1 MKTLTKR
8 INRVLALVLTIA
20 ALAMGQSAW
29 AENTWTVSNTSGST
43 FTITRSGDLSVA
55 ETVCFRT
62 VSLSAIAGQHF
73 TDISDQLTFG
83 VDEDSKDVTVPE
95 LTPSVESYKYQTTT
109 TRKYRF
115 EVLDQG
121 GFLLANCD
129 RTYTTGSS
137 ISTSNFLNIT
147 KTGTIQSS
155 AFKVTDK
162 GYAQSG
168 NPKTIASTAFYN
180 AATQDYLGTAGA
192 ELHMTLEFQA
202 KEEYDGYQYLQI
214 LTNETD
220 CDTGAGNGDPGTI
233 SKSRYMA
240 GFEIKSGGE
249 YKTYKSYTF
258 PVTTVGSGVGATNP
272 WGYDTDKEKFP
283 LSKQKFNTDCRA
295 SDGTLLLPID
305 FQTLAVRFNASG
317 KDEDDWYVQN
327 LKAKITAVDTQVPTL
342 HDVKISGG
350 PRAKGNT
357 FYVSLAFTEIV
368 RITGTTKKLSTSWGD
383 LTYVDGDGT
392 NVLTFSGTIGIS
404 ATSPLVVNSLTG
416 TVKDLSGN
424 TFSTA
429 SVSHTFEG
437 FILTASFA
445 YPITYELN
453 DGTVATANPASYT
466 YDTPTFTLNNPAK
479 EGNYYF
485 AGWTGSNGD
494 VPQTTVTINQYTHGA
509 LSYTAHWTKGYSVFF
524 LANGGTGAMNQ
535 QDFNID
541 ETKALTANPFSRANY
556 FFTGWNTQAD
566 GSGTSYT
573 DGQSVTNL
581 AGSGETVTLYAQ
593 WTPDYSLWGKDDD
606 HDGSTAEKAYII
618 STPNGLAL
626 LADQVNKGNTFA
638 KTFFKLGDDITY
650 SSTCAWN
657 EENNTADNYLIIGD
671 KTHSFDGTFDGD
683 GKTISGIRVA
693 QARDYVGLFSV
704 IGIPGVVK
712 NLTLSNTRIQVKGHY
727 YIGAIAGLNKGSVVN
742 CHVAND
748 VCIVSNGTE
757 VGGVV
762 GMNNN
767 NDTNTETNPR
777 SVIQSCTSSVTIKW
791 SGCNVGG
798 ILGNNYGGKVENC
811 FAEGVQMPNT
821 PRRAGAI
828 VGSSRRESTIL
839 TNNYY
844 HNCSVKNVMTN
855 IGVGTNEN
863 ASEDRDGARGVSE
876 ITLDEGISFTNQPE
890 TVTINNQTYYFSGDQ
905 ITLSYS
911 GEQQNVVFIVKRVGG
926 GSDDIRTGATFDL
939 PGYDVTVSITDH
951 LWEGTG
957 TAGDPYLIKNV
968 NEMTLLI
975 QKIHSYRGV
984 TKNDFEGKYFQLTA
998 NLDFGSNSN
1007 QSILNDDGTTSRNFK
1022 GTFDGNGKYIKG
1034 ITISPTGDTDHSIF
1048 GDLVGGTVKNL
1059 TVKNSSIQATASG
1072 EEPLSVSDY
1081 AFVCRNVIGGTIEK
1095 ITVQDCTID
1104 VKRDLTVN
1112 TVGAICAKLESG
1124 TIGGQDKCC
1133 TVDKLKFSV
1142 NGNTYSHPNI
1152 NTFGGICGKITGGTV
1167 SHCKYKNSH
1176 IFLSIRGCEY
1186 TGGIVGEVAKL
1197 STLNTQ
1203 LPTLI
1208 TDCAIEDIS
1217 ITSFNY
1223 AGGIVGKVDHPD
1235 CQIYY
1240 CNTSTTGS
1248 AYGTIYSDGSFAGGI
1263 VGWFNGD
1270 ATNPTKCFI
1279 KDCYNDV
1286 KVNGNDHVG
1295 GIAGYASNCYV
1306 NLCYNYSNI
1315 FGISGYEGGIAGE
1328 LTGKSTIEKCFNVG
1342 EINQYSNHG
1351 LTLHTGGI
1359 VGYMNA
1365 AAEGDNCLVQN
1376 SFNSYMVH
1384 GYNRVG
1390 GIAGMVEGNARLHLC
1405 YNTGVVKG
1413 IAQVGGL
1420 IGLQKNASETSDC
1433 YSAGKVEG
1441 SAMVGAVCGYATY
1454 ETPNFANCYYD
1465 KQMVAYKG
1473 LDNQDISIAAKT
1485 HAEMVGSNF
1494 GLGTDNWT
1502 YAANHYPQLCA
1513 SSLPRVSQASTL
1525 VFPLNDTQNATNL
1538 LHSKDS
1544 DTGDQITLPEEEGL
1558 TWGSDDGIGY
1568 LVIDNTRH
1576 LLYSQKRGIWKFHIL
1591 NADKRPLHA
1600 IEANFG
1606 ISAEQPIEICDIMT
1620 LRQFRTFIND
1630 DNSFAYSTNDR
1641 IFGQLGGSADVIIPK
1656 CAEGFYFKLTNKPAN
1671 ADKEETEKDVFWMVQ
1686 EKIDPGDIRWTPIG
1700 DHLDFHQNSFRGK
1713 LDGNGH
1719 TVIIKCERPDQDY
1732 IGLFGYME
1740 GHIKN
1745 LKVAA
1750 SFQRN
1755 DIFIHGHDYVGAIA
1769 GFCNGTIENCS
1780 IVQSDSSAF
1789 VPTVTGNDHVGALVG
1804 RAEFS
1809 KIIKCENAYC
1819 YVSGTTSGLGFAGS
1833 VDENTIVTDFTSST
1847 PYPNQ
1852 IALCDNDSEKPDG
1865 DKNTDRISALYT
1877 KTYSNNETSLV
1888 ALPGR
1893 IFYKDGCWNTLC
1905 LPFGLSAEQ
1914 IAADGS
1920 PLKDIS
1926 GLMELDTEGIY
1937 DGHKTGF
1944 DAATGTLYLYF
1955 KDANYIEAGKPY
1967 IFKYTRAADY
1977 TIFDYTT
1984 RILHDIHNPEF
1995 SGVRIDNSNDA
2006 QARMTVTSKDG
2017 YVSFKS
2023 TYSNIQFNETD
2034 KSVLFVGGKIDKH
2047 GTSNYSDDEFFTYLY
2062 YPKIES
2068 GSVPPRIGA
2077 CRTYFQLNNG
2087 LTAEDVTNARM
2098 NFDSEANGITTT
2110 NYTNLTNSDAWYT
2123 LDGRKLSGKPTK
2135 KGIYIYKGK
2144 KVKK

>member
-1 MKTLTKR
+1 M
-8 INRVLALVLTIA
+8 
-20 ALAMGQSAW
+20 
-29 AENTWTVSNTSGST
+29 
-43 FTITRSGDLSVA
+43 
-55 ETVCFRT
+55 
-62 VSLSAIAGQHF
+62 
-73 TDISDQLTFG
+73 
-83 VDEDSKDVTVPE
+83 
-95 LTPSVESYKYQTTT
+95 
-109 TRKYRF
+109 
-115 EVLDQG
+115 
-121 GFLLANCD
+121 
-129 RTYTTGSS
+129 
-137 ISTSNFLNIT
+137 
-147 KTGTIQSS
+147 
-155 AFKVTDK
+155 
-162 GYAQSG
+162 
-168 NPKTIASTAFYN
+168 
-180 AATQDYLGTAGA
+180 
-192 ELHMTLEFQA
+192 
-202 KEEYDGYQYLQI
+202 
-214 LTNETD
+214 
-220 CDTGAGNGDPGTI
+220 
-233 SKSRYMA
+233 
-240 GFEIKSGGE
+240 
-249 YKTYKSYTF
+249 
-258 PVTTVGSGVGATNP
+258 
-272 WGYDTDKEKFP
+272 
-283 LSKQKFNTDCRA
+283 
-295 SDGTLLLPID
+295 
-305 FQTLAVRFNASG
+305 
-317 KDEDDWYVQN
+317 
-327 LKAKITAVDTQVPTL
+327 
-342 HDVKISGG
+342 
-350 PRAKGNT
+350 
-357 FYVSLAFTEIV
+357 
-368 RITGTTKKLSTSWGD
+368 
-383 LTYVDGDGT
+383 
-392 NVLTFSGTIGIS
+392 
-404 ATSPLVVNSLTG
+404 
-416 TVKDLSGN
+416 
-424 TFSTA
+424 
-429 SVSHTFEG
+429 
-437 FILTASFA
+437 
-445 YPITYELN
+445 
-453 DGTVATANPASYT
+453 
-466 YDTPTFTLNNPAK
+466 
-479 EGNYYF
+479 
-485 AGWTGSNGD
+485 
-494 VPQTTVTINQYTHGA
+494 
-509 LSYTAHWTKGYSVFF
+509 
-524 LANGGTGAMNQ
+524 
-535 QDFNID
+535 
-541 ETKALTANPFSRANY
+541 
-556 FFTGWNTQAD
+556 
-566 GSGTSYT
+566 
-573 DGQSVTNL
+573 
-581 AGSGETVTLYAQ
+581 
-593 WTPDYSLWGKDDD
+593 
-606 HDGSTAEKAYII
+606 
-618 STPNGLAL
+618 
-626 LADQVNKGNTFA
+626 
-638 KTFFKLGDDITY
+638 
-650 SSTCAWN
+650 
-657 EENNTADNYLIIGD
+657 
-671 KTHSFDGTFDGD
+671 
-683 GKTISGIRVA
+683 
-693 QARDYVGLFSV
+693 
-704 IGIPGVVK
+704 
-712 NLTLSNTRIQVKGHY
+712 
-727 YIGAIAGLNKGSVVN
+727 
-742 CHVAND
+742 
-748 VCIVSNGTE
+748 
-757 VGGVV
+757 
-762 GMNNN
+762 
-767 NDTNTETNPR
+767 
-777 SVIQSCTSSVTIKW
+777 
-791 SGCNVGG
+791 
-798 ILGNNYGGKVENC
+798 
-811 FAEGVQMPNT
+811 
-821 PRRAGAI
+821 
-828 VGSSRRESTIL
+828 
-839 TNNYY
+839 
-844 HNCSVKNVMTN
+844 
-855 IGVGTNEN
+855 
-863 ASEDRDGARGVSE
+863 
-876 ITLDEGISFTNQPE
+876 
-890 TVTINNQTYYFSGDQ
+890 
-905 ITLSYS
+905 
-911 GEQQNVVFIVKRVGG
+911 
-926 GSDDIRTGATFDL
+926 
-939 PGYDVTVSITDH
+939 
-951 LWEGTG
+951 
-957 TAGDPYLIKNV
+957 
-968 NEMTLLI
+968 
-975 QKIHSYRGV
+975 
-984 TKNDFEGKYFQLTA
+984 
-998 NLDFGSNSN
+998 
-1007 QSILNDDGTTSRNFK
+1007 
-1022 GTFDGNGKYIKG
+1022 
-1034 ITISPTGDTDHSIF
+1034 
-1048 GDLVGGTVKNL
+1048 
-1059 TVKNSSIQATASG
+1059 
-1072 EEPLSVSDY
+1072 
-1081 AFVCRNVIGGTIEK
+1081 
-1095 ITVQDCTID
+1095 
-1104 VKRDLTVN
+1104 
-1112 TVGAICAKLESG
+1112 
-1124 TIGGQDKCC
+1124 
-1133 TVDKLKFSV
+1133 
-1142 NGNTYSHPNI
+1142 
-1152 NTFGGICGKITGGTV
+1152 
-1167 SHCKYKNSH
+1167 
-1176 IFLSIRGCEY
+1176 
-1186 TGGIVGEVAKL
+1186 GEVAKL

-1248 AYGTIYSDGSFAGGI
+1248 AYGTLNSDGSFAGGI

-1286 KVNGNDHVG
+1286 KVNGNDHLG

-1342 EINQYSNHG
+1342 EINQYSNHD

-1365 AAEGDNCLVQN
+1365 ASEGDNCLVQN

-1606 ISAEQPIEICDIMT
+1606 ISAEQPIEICDTMT

-1630 DNSFAYSTNDR
+1630 DNSFAYSANDR

-1686 EKIDPGDIRWTPIG
+1686 EEPHKICWTPIG
-1700 DHLDFHQNSFRGK
+1700 DHIYFHQNSFRGK

-1719 TVIIKCERPDQDY
+1719 TIIIKCDCPNDDY
-1732 IGLFGYME
+1732 IGLFGKME

-1745 LKVAA
+1745 LKVAT
-1750 SFQRN
+1750 SFQCD
-1755 DIFIHGHDYVGAIA
+1755 DIYVRGHDYVGAIA

-1780 IVQSDSSAF
+1780 TVPSDSSAYI
-1789 VPTVTGNDHVGALVG
+1789 PTVSGNDHVGALVG

-1809 KIIKCENAYC
+1809 KITGCDNAYC
-1819 YVSGTTSGLGFAGS
+1819 YVFGATSGLGFAGS
-1833 VDENTIVTDFTSST
+1833 VDDNTIVTGFTSST
-1847 PYPNQ
+1847 PTPNQ

-2034 KSVLFVGGKIDKH
+2034 KSVLFVGGKIDEH
-2047 GTSNYSDDEFFTYLY
+2047 GTSNYSDDEFFTYLC

-2123 LDGRKLSGKPTK
+2123 LDGRKLSGKLTK

>member
-29 AENTWTVSNTSGST
+29 AENTWSVSNTSSST
-43 FTITRSGDLSVA
+43 FTITRSGDLSVT

-73 TDISDQLTFG
+73 TDISGQLTFG
-83 VDEDSKDVTVPE
+83 VDEDSKDVKVTE
-95 LTPSVESYKYQTTT
+95 LTPSNESYKYQTAT

-137 ISTSNFLNIT
+137 ISTSNFLNTT

-155 AFKVTDK
+155 VFKVTED
-162 GYAQSG
+162 GYNQAG
-168 NPKTIASTAFYN
+168 LPKTIASTSFYN
-180 AATQDYLGTAGA
+180 AATQGYLSTAGA
-192 ELHMTLEFQA
+192 QLRMTLEFEA
-202 KEEYDGYQYLQI
+202 KEEQDGYQYLQI
-214 LTNETD
+214 LTDNVDTY
-220 CDTGAGNGDPGTI
+220 DTGSDKGDPGKI
-233 SKSRYMA
+233 SISRYMA
-240 GFEIKSGGE
+240 GFEIKSGGAYTTS
-249 YKTYKSYTF
+249 YKTFTF
-258 PVTTVGSGVGATNP
+258 PVTSVGSNVGATNP
-272 WGYDTDKEKFP
+272 WGHDTDKEKFP

-295 SDGTLLLPID
+295 TDGTLILPTD
-305 FQTLAVRFNASG
+305 FQTLAVRFDASG
-317 KDEDDWYVQN
+317 KDEDDWDVKN

-416 TVKDLSGN
+416 TIKDLSGN
-424 TFSTA
+424 TFSNA
-429 SVSHTFEG
+429 SVGHTFEG
-437 FILTASFA
+437 YNLTASYA
-445 YPITYELN
+445 YPITYDL
-453 DGTVATANPASYT
+453 DGGTVVTANPTSYK
-466 YDTPTFTLNNPAK
+466 YEDATFTLNNPAK

-494 VPQTTVTINQYTHGA
+494 VPQTTVSVNQYTHGA
-509 LSYTAHWTKGYSVFF
+509 LSYTAHWTQGYSVFF
-524 LANGGTGAMNQ
+524 YANGGTGAMNQ

-541 ETKALTANPFSRANY
+541 ETKTLTANPFSRTNY

-566 GSGTSYT
+566 GSGTPYT

-593 WTPDYSLWGKDDD
+593 WTPDYTLWGADTD
-606 HDGSTAEKAYII
+606 HDGTTAEKSYII
-618 STPNGLAL
+618 TSTAGLAL
-626 LADQVNKGNTFA
+626 LADQVNNGNTFGA
-638 KTFFKLGDDITY
+638 DPSHPDGYFFKLGDDITY
-650 SSTCAWN
+650 SRTCAWN
-657 EENNTADNYLIIGD
+657 ADNSTENNCLIIGD

-693 QARDYVGLFSV
+693 QARDYVGLFGV
-704 IGIPGVVK
+704 IGMKGKVK
-712 NLTLSNTRIQVKGHY
+712 NLTLSNTRIQVKYHY
-727 YIGAIAGLNKGSVVN
+727 YIGALVGLNKGTVEN

-748 VCIVSNGTE
+748 VCILSNGTE
-757 VGGVV
+757 VGGIV

-767 NDTNTETNPR
+767 NNTNNNTTNPR
-777 SVIQSCTSSVTIKW
+777 SVIQSCTSSVTIKL

-798 ILGNNYGGKVENC
+798 ILGNNYGGKVDNC

-844 HNCSVKNVMTN
+844 HNCSVKEVMTN
-855 IGVGTNEN
+855 IGVGINEN
-863 ASEDRDGARGVSE
+863 ASEDREGAKGLTI
-876 ITLDEGISFTNQPE
+876 ITLGENISITKQPE
-890 TVTINNQTYYFSGDQ
+890 TLTLNNQTYYFSGDQ

-951 LWEGTG
+951 LWEGIG

-1007 QSILNDDGTTSRNFK
+1007 QSILNDDGSTSRDFK

-1133 TVDKLKFSV
+1133 TVNKLKFSV

-1208 TDCAIEDIS
+1208 TDCAIEDVS

-1240 CNTSTTGS
+1240 CNTFTTGS
-1248 AYGTIYSDGSFAGGI
+1248 AYGTINSDGSFAGGI

-1286 KVNGNDHVG
+1286 KVNGNDHLG

-1342 EINQYSNHG
+1342 EINQYSNHD

-1365 AAEGDNCLVQN
+1365 ASEGDNCLVQN

-1384 GYNRVG
+1384 GNNRVG

-1606 ISAEQPIEICDIMT
+1606 ISAEQPIEICDTMT

-1641 IFGQLGGSADVIIPK
+1641 IFGQLGGK
-1656 CAEGFYFKLTNKPAN
+1656 CRRY
-1671 ADKEETEKDVFWMVQ
+1671 
-1686 EKIDPGDIRWTPIG
+1686 
-1700 DHLDFHQNSFRGK
+1700 HS
-1713 LDGNGH
+1713 
-1719 TVIIKCERPDQDY
+1719 
-1732 IGLFGYME
+1732 
-1740 GHIKN
+1740 
-1745 LKVAA
+1745 KV
-1750 SFQRN
+1750 
-1755 DIFIHGHDYVGAIA
+1755 
-1769 GFCNGTIENCS
+1769 C
-1780 IVQSDSSAF
+1780 
-1789 VPTVTGNDHVGALVG
+1789 
-1804 RAEFS
+1804 
-1809 KIIKCENAYC
+1809 
-1819 YVSGTTSGLGFAGS
+1819 
-1833 VDENTIVTDFTSST
+1833 
-1847 PYPNQ
+1847 
-1852 IALCDNDSEKPDG
+1852 
-1865 DKNTDRISALYT
+1865 
-1877 KTYSNNETSLV
+1877 
-1888 ALPGR
+1888 
-1893 IFYKDGCWNTLC
+1893 
-1905 LPFGLSAEQ
+1905 
-1914 IAADGS
+1914 
-1920 PLKDIS
+1920 
-1926 GLMELDTEGIY
+1926 
-1937 DGHKTGF
+1937 
-1944 DAATGTLYLYF
+1944 
-1955 KDANYIEAGKPY
+1955 
-1967 IFKYTRAADY
+1967 
-1977 TIFDYTT
+1977 
-1984 RILHDIHNPEF
+1984 
-1995 SGVRIDNSNDA
+1995 
-2006 QARMTVTSKDG
+2006 
-2017 YVSFKS
+2017 
-2023 TYSNIQFNETD
+2023 
-2034 KSVLFVGGKIDKH
+2034 
-2047 GTSNYSDDEFFTYLY
+2047 
-2062 YPKIES
+2062 
-2068 GSVPPRIGA
+2068 
-2077 CRTYFQLNNG
+2077 
-2087 LTAEDVTNARM
+2087 
-2098 NFDSEANGITTT
+2098 
-2110 NYTNLTNSDAWYT
+2110 
-2123 LDGRKLSGKPTK
+2123 
-2135 KGIYIYKGK
+2135 
-2144 KVKK
+2144 

>member
-1 MKTLTKR
+1 MKSIIQQR
-8 INRVLALVLTIA
+8 FLAVVLTIV
-20 ALAMGQSAW
+20 ALMAGQSVW
-29 AENTWTVSNTSGST
+29 AENTWTVSNISGST

-95 LTPSVESYKYQTTT
+95 LTPSHSSYKFQDST

-115 EVLDQG
+115 EVTDQG

-137 ISTSNFLNIT
+137 ISTSNFLNTT
-147 KTGTIQSS
+147 KTATIQSS

-233 SKSRYMA
+233 SKSRFMA

-327 LKAKITAVDTQVPTL
+327 LKAKITAIDNTAPTVLNYFVNSGL
-342 HDVKISGG
+342 HC
-350 PRAKGNT
+350 KGNT
-357 FYVSLAFTEIV
+357 IYVSVAFSEIV
-368 RITGTTKKLSTSWGD
+368 NVTGTPTLSTSNSWGT
-383 LTYVDGDGT
+383 LSYIAGSGT
-392 NVLTFSGTIGIS
+392 NVLTFSGTIGNNAS
-404 ATSPLVVNSLTG
+404 SSFTVSSLSLNGG
-416 TVKDLSGN
+416 TIKDLKGN
-424 TFSTA
+424 SFA
-429 SVSHTFEG
+429 GSVSHNFG
-437 FILTASFA
+437 NILTVSFA

-453 DGTVATANPASYT
+453 DGTVATANPTSYT

-479 EGNYYF
+479 EDNYYF

-494 VPQTTVTINQYTHGA
+494 VPQKTVSINQGTHGA
-509 LSYTAHWTKGYSVFF
+509 LSYTAHWTQGYSVFF
-524 LANGGTGAMNQ
+524 LANSGSVKLSK
-535 QDFNID
+535 QDFNIG
-541 ETKALTANPFSRANY
+541 ETKALTANTFTRNY
-556 FFTGWNTQAD
+556 YIFTGWNTKAD
-566 GSGTSYT
+566 GSGTSYS

-581 AGSGETVTLYAQ
+581 AASGEAVTLYAQ
-593 WTPDYSLWGKDDD
+593 WTPDYSLWGKDAD
-606 HDGSTAEKAYII
+606 HDGSDADHAYII
-618 STPNGLAL
+618 TSTAGLAL
-626 LADQVNKGNTFA
+626 LADQVNNGNTFGA
-638 KTFFKLGDDITY
+638 DASHPDGYFFKLGDNITY

-657 EENNTADNYLIIGD
+657 EETSTADNYLIIGD

-693 QARDYVGLFSV
+693 QARDFVGLFAV

-762 GMNNN
+762 GMNINN
-767 NDTNTETNPR
+767 GPNIVPSCSIIDG
-777 SVIQSCTSSVTIKW
+777 CTSSVTIKW
-791 SGCNVGG
+791 SGNHVGG
-798 ILGNNYGGKVENC
+798 IVGNNYGGYVVNC
-811 FAEGVQMPNT
+811 FAEGVQMLDKPS
-821 PRRAGAI
+821 RAAAI
-828 VGSSRRESTIL
+828 VGSYIEESGIL

-844 HNCSVKNVMTN
+844 HNCSVKKVMTN
-855 IGVGTNEN
+855 IGVGTNED
-863 ASEDRDGARGVSE
+863 ASEDRDGAWGVSI
-876 ITLDEGISFTNQPE
+876 ITLDENISITNQPR
-890 TVTINNQTYYFSGDQ
+890 TLTLNNQTYYYSCDP

-951 LWEGTG
+951 LWEGEG
-957 TAGDPYLIKNV
+957 TAQSPFLIN
-968 NEMTLLI
+968 NTNNMILLI
-975 QKIHSYRGV
+975 QKIHGYWGA
-984 TKNDFEGKYFQLTA
+984 TKNDFDGKYFRLEA

-1007 QSILNDDGTTSRNFK
+1007 QSILNDDGTTSRDFK

-1059 TVKNSSIQATASG
+1059 TIKNSTIQATASG

-1081 AFVCRNVIGGTIEK
+1081 AFVCRNVIGGTIENIQVK
-1095 ITVQDCTID
+1095 DCTID

-1124 TIGGQDKCC
+1124 TIGGQDKGC
-1133 TVDKLKFSV
+1133 TVDNLNFSV
-1142 NGNTYSHPNI
+1142 NGNTHSHPII
-1152 NTFGGICGKITGGTV
+1152 NTFGGICGKVTGGTV
-1167 SHCKYKNSH
+1167 SDCACTNSNISLDFKH
-1176 IFLSIRGCEY
+1176 SQY
-1186 TGGIVGEVAKL
+1186 TGGIVGQV
-1197 STLNTQ
+1197 SQ
-1203 LPTLI
+1203 LVNSSALI
-1208 TDCAIEDIS
+1208 KDCTFQNSNI
-1217 ITSFNY
+1217 FNYQY
-1223 AGGIVGKVDHPD
+1223 AGGIVGKVDHPS
-1235 CQIYY
+1235 CQIKN
-1240 CNTSTTGS
+1240 CHTSTTVKNGGS
-1248 AYGTIYSDGSFAGGI
+1248 VTSDGSFAGGV

-1286 KVNGNDHVG
+1286 KVNGNDHLG

-1315 FGISGYEGGIAGE
+1315 FGISGYEGGIVGE
-1328 LTGKSTIEKCFNVG
+1328 QTAISTINKCLNAG
-1342 EINQYSNHG
+1342 EINQNTRHDS
-1351 LTLHTGGI
+1351 TLHSGGI
-1359 VGYMNA
+1359 VGYINA
-1365 AAEGDNCLVQN
+1365 SGADDNCTVEN
-1376 SFNSYMVH
+1376 SFNSFLVH

-1420 IGLQKNASETSDC
+1420 IGLQKNASQTSNC

-1441 SAMVGAVCGYATY
+1441 SAMVGAVCGYATS
-1454 ETPNFANCYYD
+1454 TANFNNCYYD
-1465 KQMVAYKG
+1465 NQMVAYKG
-1473 LDNQDISIAAKT
+1473 LDDQDVSGIASKT
-1485 HAEMVGSNF
+1485 HAEMIGSDF
-1494 GLGTDNWT
+1494 GLGTGSWT
-1502 YAANHYPQLCA
+1502 YSANHYPQLNVLLQLFSIA
-1513 SSLPRVSQASTL
+1513 SKASTL

-1538 LHSKDS
+1538 YSS
-1544 DTGDQITLPEEEGL
+1544 GTVTQYQITLPEDNDI
-1558 TWGSDDGIGY
+1558 TWGSDDISDNM
-1568 LVIDNTRH
+1568 VIDNTNH
-1576 LLYSQKRGIWKFHIL
+1576 VLSCTKRGIWEFYIL
-1591 NADKRPLHA
+1591 DAANCPVHA
-1600 IEANFG
+1600 FEANFG
-1606 ISAEQPIEICDIMT
+1606 ISAQQPIEICDTMA

-1630 DNSFAYSTNDR
+1630 DNGFAYSTNDS
-1641 IFGQLGGSADVIIPK
+1641 IFGQLGGSAEVYIPP
-1656 CAEGFYFKLTNKPAN
+1656 CAEGFYFKLNYKKYSWENPR
-1671 ADKEETEKDVFWMVQ
+1671 DYFWMVQ
-1686 EKIDPGDIRWTPIG
+1686 EEPYEIRWTPIG
-1700 DHLDFHQNSFRGK
+1700 SGFYGKHSFRGK

-1719 TVIIKCERPDQDY
+1719 KIIIKCNCPDQDI
-1732 IGLFGYME
+1732 IGLFGRME
-1740 GHIKN
+1740 GYIKN

-1750 SFQRN
+1750 SFQRD
-1755 DIFIHGHDYVGAIA
+1755 DIFIRGHDYVGAIA

-1780 IVQSDSSAF
+1780 IVPSDSSAYI
-1789 VPTVTGNDHVGALVG
+1789 PTVSGNNHVGALVG

-1809 KIIKCENAYC
+1809 KITGCDNAYC
-1819 YVSGTTSGLGFAGS
+1819 YVSGATSGLGFAGS
-1833 VDENTIVTDFTSST
+1833 VDENTIVTGFTSST

-1852 IALCDNDSEKPDG
+1852 TAICDNDSEKPEG
-1865 DKNTDRISALYT
+1865 DKNTDRISALYA
-1877 KTYSNNETSLV
+1877 KTHSNNETSLV

-1893 IFYKDGCWNTLC
+1893 VFYKDGCWNTLS
-1905 LPFGLSAEQ
+1905 LPFDLSAEEIQ
-1914 IAADGS
+1914 AGNS
-1920 PLKDIS
+1920 PLKDIT
-1926 GLMELDTEGIY
+1926 GLMELDTEGTY

-1944 DAATGTLYLYF
+1944 DASTGTLYLYF
-1955 KDANYIEAGKPY
+1955 KNATSIKAGTPNL
-1967 IFKYTRAADY
+1967 IRWNRADDY
-1977 TIFDYTT
+1977 TQYIIIIRGYC
-1984 RILHDIHNPEF
+1984 
-1995 SGVRIDNSNDA
+1995 
-2006 QARMTVTSKDG
+2006 MTSIIP
-2017 YVSFKS
+2017 SS
-2023 TYSNIQFNETD
+2023 M
-2034 KSVLFVGGKIDKH
+2034 
-2047 GTSNYSDDEFFTYLY
+2047 LY
-2062 YPKIES
+2062 
-2068 GSVPPRIGA
+2068 
-2077 CRTYFQLNNG
+2077 
-2087 LTAEDVTNARM
+2087 
-2098 NFDSEANGITTT
+2098 
-2110 NYTNLTNSDAWYT
+2110 
-2123 LDGRKLSGKPTK
+2123 
-2135 KGIYIYKGK
+2135 
-2144 KVKK
+2144 